1 MCFCYQ
7 AHVNAVPVFVSLRTR
22 ADCIKATLAST
33 LVLILSYCLV
43 AICGYLTFGSR
54 VDHDIL
60 ISYHPISSVVLIAI
74 VMVAIKTY
82 TAYPVNL
89 FCGR

>member
-1 MCFCYQ
+1 M
-7 AHVNAVPVFVSLRTR
+7 PVFVSLKSR

-33 LVLILSYCLV
+33 FVLIVSYCLV
-43 AICGYLTFGSR
+43 AICGYLTFGTR

-60 ISYHPISSVVLIAI
+60 LSYQPISAVVLIAI
-74 VMVAIKTY
+74 IMVAIKTY